1 MEFIRKQK
9 RGLRKDKGVMYKIV
23 DALIDIADEDRGI
36 SESCAIQLKAW
47 GCRSR
52 KLRVYQKGG

>member
-23 DALIDIADEDRGI
+23 DALIDIADED
-36 SESCAIQLKAW
+36 
-47 GCRSR
+47 
-52 KLRVYQKGG
+52 